1 MSTCVWES
9 YLKQCKS
16 DLVIIYRNVY
26 NTQYLCKVTIK
37 LRITLKEWLKMWCV
51 KALYSVIQW
60 EKGSKKEKST

>member
-37 LRITLKEWLKMWCV
+37 LRITLKEWLKKV
-51 KALYSVIQW
+51 VY
-60 EKGSKKEKST
+60 